1 MSICASR
8 RSGLA
13 RRAGRV
19 WCFLEA
25 KGDVSREHAVEGI
38 GLGYRQAIAQRTL
51 EEAIPEIAWLEIH
64 PENYVG
70 RGGRFRHY
78 LERARERFPIVTH
91 GLSMGFGAAQPAE
104 ASYVSALRA
113 FLHAHRVP
121 WHSEHLCFSGA
132 AGVMLHDLLPLPW
145 TQEAVS
151 VAVAR
156 IRETRD
162 RLELPIAV
170 ENISYY
176 AQAGDAEMAEVD
188 FMLEVLERADALL
201 LLDVNNVFVN
211 AQNHGFDARAYIDRM
226 PKHRIVQLHVA
237 GHFVRDDALIIDTH
251 AAAVRDE
258 VYDLLEYTLRRIGPV
273 PVLLERDANFPP
285 WEELMAEVR
294 RLHAIYARA
303 TPEAA

>member
-1 MSICASR
+1 M
-8 RSGLA
+8 G
-13 RRAGRV
+13 
-19 WCFLEA
+19 
-25 KGDVSREHAVEGI
+25 REHSVKGI
-38 GLGYRQAIAQRTL
+38 GLGYRQAIAQSTL
-51 EEAIPEIAWLEIH
+51 EHAIPEIAWLEIH

-91 GLSMGFGAAQPAE
+91 GLSMGFGAAEPAE
-104 ASYVSALRA
+104 ASYVDALRA
-113 FLHAHRVP
+113 FLRTHHVP
-121 WHSEHLCFSGA
+121 WHSEHLCFSGV

-145 TQEAVS
+145 TREAVS

-156 IRETRD
+156 IREARD

-176 AQAGDAEMAEVD
+176 AQAGQAEMAEVD

-211 AQNHGFDARAYIDRM
+211 ARNHGFDARSYIDRM

-237 GHFVRDDALIIDTH
+237 GHFVREDALIIDTH
-251 AAAVRDE
+251 AEAVREE
-258 VYDLLEYTLRRIGPV
+258 VYELLEYTLRRIGPV
-273 PVLLERDANFPP
+273 PVLLERDANFPR

-294 RLHAIYARA
+294 RLHAIYSRA
-303 TPEAA
+303 TREAA